1 MSLKEKVEKYLK
13 RLEFRTRI
21 ALLLVVVFI
30 IVFLAFWSTIDFTLP
45 AFLTDVRLVEKA
57 SLFAFW
63 TIGAILFGVVL
74 AAFIISRE
82 LGTAIRA
89 K

>member
-1 MSLKEKVEKYLK
+1 MSLKEKVERYLK

-30 IVFLAFWSTIDFTLP
+30 IVFLAFWSTINFALP
-45 AFLTDVRLVEKA
+45 AFLTDVRLAEKA
-57 SLFAFW
+57 FLFAFW

-74 AAFIISRE
+74 AGFIISRE
-82 LGTAIRA
+82 LRNAVRA